1 MVLVYCTLVAMKRQD
16 HRGVA
21 HPMLL
26 DAFELNTSDGLG
38 ERECFAGAIEHGDMR
53 HALRLFRD
61 RASGGV
67 RLEASAKRGPMQD
80 VPIWTAFV
88 TKYADDRDWP
98 QYEGRGV
105 VSLAAVKP
113 PPYVFLP
120 QYEPA
125 RNRAGEYVL
134 QFTTSE
140 GRSWAPFR
148 AVASL
153 MFSVDGKQFVEV
165 WAALC
170 RG

>member
-16 HRGVA
+16 HRGVS

-26 DAFELNTSDGLG
+26 DAFELTTSDNLG
-38 ERECFAGAIEHGDMR
+38 EREYFAGAIEHGDMR

-98 QYEGRGV
+98 QYEGRGMI
-105 VSLAAVKP
+105 SLAAVRP
-113 PPYVFLP
+113 APYVFLP
-120 QYEPA
+120 RYEPA

-140 GRSWAPFR
+140 GRSWAPLSCCGF
-148 AVASL
+148 ADFYA
-153 MFSVDGKQFVEV
+153 DGKQFVEV